1 MTTKASR
8 SLPPNVLAI
17 ARIQRL
23 LTEFPL
29 ETQRTILEFTLRSLE
44 EAHMMAQMAGSTEP
58 LAPAKAAE

>member
-1 MTTKASR
+1 MTKSR

-29 ETQRTILEFTLRSLE
+29 ETQKTILEFTLKCLE
-44 EAHMMAQMAGSTEP
+44 EQTVASTE
-58 LAPAKAAE
+58 AAE

>member
-1 MTTKASR
+1 MSKSR

-29 ETQRTILEFTLRSLE
+29 ETQKTILEFTLKCLE
-44 EAHMMAQMAGSTEP
+44 ER
-58 LAPAKAAE
+58 AAEPAAAE

>member
-1 MTTKASR
+1 MSKSR

-29 ETQRTILEFTLRSLE
+29 ETQKTILEFTLKCLE
-44 EAHMMAQMAGSTEP
+44 ERQVEGSE
-58 LAPAKAAE
+58 AAE